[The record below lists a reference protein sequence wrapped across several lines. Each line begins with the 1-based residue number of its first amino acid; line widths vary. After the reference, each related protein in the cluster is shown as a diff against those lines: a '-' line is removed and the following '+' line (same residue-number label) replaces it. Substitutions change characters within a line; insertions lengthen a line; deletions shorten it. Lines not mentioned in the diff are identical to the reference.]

1 MSAELDPDCE
11 LPPHLLRLF
20 LRTSP
25 AMMSELAAAFTMGDA
40 ETVRAIVHK
49 LKGSLYAAGASS
61 LAEDLESL
69 RAMALPGNL
78 ERCKAVLHRVETDL
92 RDVMAELTRR
102 AEARDA

>member
-25 AMMSELAAAFTMGDA
+25 AMMSEVVAAFNRGDA
-40 ETVRAIVHK
+40 EMVRATAHK

-69 RAMALPGNL
+69 RALALTGDL
-78 ERCKAVLHRVETDL
+78 ETCKAALHQMEADL
-92 RDVMAELTRR
+92 RDVIAELTRR
-102 AEARDA
+102 ADAEGA

>member
-25 AMMSELAAAFTMGDA
+25 AMMGELVAAFTRGDA
-40 ETVRAIVHK
+40 EMVRATAHK

-61 LAEDLESL
+61 LAQDLESL
-69 RAMALPGNL
+69 RALSLTGNL
-78 ERCKAVLHRVETDL
+78 ENCKAALHQVEADL
-92 RDVMAELTRR
+92 RDVIAELVRR
-102 AEARDA
+102 ADARGA

>member
-25 AMMSELAAAFTMGDA
+25 AMMSELVAAFERGDA
-40 ETVRAIVHK
+40 EMVRATAHK

-69 RAMALPGNL
+69 RALALTGDL
-78 ERCKAVLHRVETDL
+78 EKCKATLHRVEADL
-92 RDVMAELTRR
+92 RDVIAELTRR
-102 AEARDA
+102 AEARGT

>member
-11 LPPHLLRLF
+11 LPPHLIRLF

-25 AMMSELAAAFTMGDA
+25 ALMSELVAAFTQGDA
-40 ETVRAIVHK
+40 ELVRATAHK

-69 RAMALPGNL
+69 RALALTGNL
-78 ERCKAVLHRVETDL
+78 ANCKAVLHRVEADL
-92 RDVMAELTRR
+92 RDVVAELTRR
-102 AEARDA
+102 ADARGA